1 METFGNI
8 MFVIAMMLLIGMAIM
23 GLVDNQK
30 YDGEERPSQ
39 YKFGQWMAY
48 SIIIVLAVIFAL
60 WAGIAEHTSR
70 APRVNIGS
78 S

>member
-1 METFGNI
+1 METFGNV
-8 MFVIAMMLLIGMAIM
+8 MFVIAMILLIGMAIM

-30 YDGEERPSQ
+30 YDGEKRPSQ
-39 YKFGQWMAY
+39 YKFGQWIAY

-70 APRVNIGS
+70 STRLRVG
-78 S
+78 